1 MRDESE
7 CQKERPEPA
16 GPIGMKEMRHVR
28 ESAALRTR
36 SIGPRRFPGNGRTR
50 IDPVSMRTRR
60 ECRKAASLLRAA
72 LGGLGP
78 LVQVRTLHL
87 PAPLSAAGSAG
98 NRPHMIIGPPWHVG
112 ELGGPG
118 LVSVLV
124 PVGLHPRD
132 LAEPQLDRLFA
143 AQEAQIEKVLIVEIE
158 LGGKVLPRRIEESL
172 LHGGLDGY
180 RSIPGRIIVVGQRQP
195 GCALVH
201 GNGKPEG
208 PRPCSGFRVRAV
220 MMPILGPAEA

>member
-1 MRDESE
+1 MSGRVRPFEHDPLEPDGFLDTGGPGSTPSA
-7 CQKERPEPA
+7 CERA
-16 GPIGMKEMRHVR
+16 G
-28 ESAALRTR
+28 SA
-36 SIGPRRFPGNGRTR
+36 
-50 IDPVSMRTRR
+50 
-60 ECRKAASLLRAA
+60 RKAASLLRAA

-98 NRPHMIIGPPWHVG
+98 NSPHMIIGPPWHVG

-132 LAEPQLDRLFA
+132 LAEPLLDRLFA

-158 LGGKVLPRRIEESL
+158 LGGKVLPRRIEEPL

-195 GCALVH
+195 GCGLVD
-201 GNGKPEG
+201 GYGKPEG
-208 PRPCSGFRVRAV
+208 PRPCSGFRIRAV
-220 MMPILGPAEA
+220 MMPIFGPAEA